1 MYKDSLGKVYV
12 EIIDAILQKEGFTR
26 WSTERSENCVEY
38 HYWDNFYGIILILR
52 SLDLSG
58 QYLVQFFLLN
68 ALSALLLQM
77 QSILQKCFLDLESA

>member
-38 HYWDNFYGIILILR
+38 HY
-52 SLDLSG
+52 
-58 QYLVQFFLLN
+58 
-68 ALSALLLQM
+68 
-77 QSILQKCFLDLESA
+77 